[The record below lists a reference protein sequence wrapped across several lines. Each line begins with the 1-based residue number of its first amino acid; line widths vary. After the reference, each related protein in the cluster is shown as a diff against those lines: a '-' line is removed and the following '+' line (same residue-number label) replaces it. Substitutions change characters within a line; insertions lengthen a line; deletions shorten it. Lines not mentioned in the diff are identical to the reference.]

1 MRNVASDLLV
11 KEKATVASP
20 RLNSLGSLHCMAI
33 KGSWTRISL
42 KGLKERVSLRP
53 KVGRL
58 KRKGIYLYR

>member
-20 RLNSLGSLHCMAI
+20 RLNSLGSLLCMAI
-33 KGSWTRISL
+33 KGSWTCISL
-42 KGLKERVSLRP
+42 KLLKERVSLRP

-58 KRKGIYLYR
+58 RRKEIYLYR